1 MEAHEIAILSVTI
14 AALVIGF
21 AVILWQALRKK
32 WPEGDR
38 HEYSYRGYKVHLV
51 LSEKVNISKAGLGDA
66 VARMVWA
73 SGSAWREAKGMGRVK
88 GSQEAVKEVI
98 VRFASGAEMDERAR
112 KSGYKSIAATISM
125 LKMRE
130 WFSYEL
136 PYAIISERNLNES
149 KVKGEP
155 VIHEMM
161 HAMEGID
168 GIDEK
173 DHTDP
178 AVWRAPRISSGLDNL
193 SVQERA
199 QEIYVESY

>member
-1 MEAHEIAILSVTI
+1 MEAHEIAVLSITV

-21 AVILWQALRKK
+21 GIMLWQALRKK

-38 HEYSYRGYKVHLV
+38 SEYSYRSYKVHMI
-51 LSEKVNISKAGLGDA
+51 LSEKVHISKVGLGDA

-73 SGSAWREAKGMGRVK
+73 SGSAWREAQSLGRVK
-88 GSQEAVKEVI
+88 DNHEAVKEVI

-136 PYAIISERNLNES
+136 PYAIISERNLNEV
-149 KVKGEP
+149 KVKGDP
-155 VIHEMM
+155 VIHEML

-168 GIDEK
+168 GINEN

-178 AVWRAPRISSGLDNL
+178 AVWRGPRISSGSDNL